1 MHPILSHRGR
11 LVGYLLLW
19 AIFGALLAAVVA
31 VVAVTGEGSLRWAA
45 LFAIPLA
52 ILLGL
57 QCLPCWYLVRGM
69 APADVPL
76 WRLVGTW
83 LGTGFVLLS
92 LWLAAAMLW
101 MRLLKFAG
109 LMPNVDQG
117 TLIPLLLFAGCVGV
131 LIAISG
137 LYSAAALERSRD
149 AERRA
154 LELRALAREAEM
166 SFLRRQLDPHFLFNS
181 LNSVAALIG
190 SDAPAARR
198 MCLLLADFFRKSL
211 KFSAQQT
218 IALRDELTLIETFLA
233 IEEVRFGERLRRK
246 VDVTDEALSMQVPAL
261 LLQPLVENAVHHGIA
276 HLLEGG
282 EIKVSARI
290 RGSLLDIMIENTC
303 DADHPVSRSTGLGLA
318 NVRGRVESMYG
329 MRARMDVEN
338 EPAIFRVLLALP
350 ASPLEGPRANSDR

>member
-1 MHPILSHRGR
+1 MHPILGYRWR
-11 LVGYLLLW
+11 LLGYLLLW
-19 AIFGALLAAVVA
+19 VIFGALLAAVI
-31 VVAVTGEGSLRWAA
+31 AVTGQASLRWAEC
-45 LFAIPLA
+45 FAIPLLV
-52 ILLGL
+52 LLGL
-57 QCLPCWYLVRGM
+57 ECLPCWYLVKGM
-69 APADVPL
+69 APQDVPA

-92 LWLAAAMLW
+92 LWVAVASGWIRALRALGLTPSVDPAML
-101 MRLLKFAG
+101 M
-109 LMPNVDQG
+109 
-117 TLIPLLLFAGCVGV
+117 PLLVFAGCVGI
-131 LIAISG
+131 LIAILG
-137 LYSAAALERSRD
+137 LHTAAAFERSRD

-190 SDAPAARR
+190 TNDSAARR

-233 IEEVRFGERLRRK
+233 IEAVRFGERLRSSL
-246 VDVTDEALSMQVPAL
+246 DISDAALTMSVPAL

-276 HLLEGG
+276 HLVAGG
-282 EIKVSARI
+282 EIRVRAKV
-290 RGSLLDIMIENTC
+290 RGALLDIAVENTC
-303 DADHPVSRSTGLGLA
+303 DPDRPASRGTGLGLN

-329 MRARMDVEN
+329 TRARMATESAP
-338 EPAIFRVLLALP
+338 ESFRVLLALP
-350 ASPLEGPRANSDR
+350 ATPMEAPRAHPDR

>member
-19 AIFGALLAAVVA
+19 VTFGALLGTVI
-31 VVAVTGEGSLRWAA
+31 AVTGAGSLRWAE

-52 ILLGL
+52 VLMGL

-69 APADVPL
+69 APTEVPA
-76 WRLVGTW
+76 WRLAGTW
-83 LGTGFVLLS
+83 LSTGSVLLS
-92 LWLAAAMLW
+92 LWLTAAMLW
-101 MRLLKFAG
+101 IRVLKYAG
-109 LMPNVDQG
+109 LLPNVDPA
-117 TLIPLLLFAGCVGV
+117 TLIPLLVFAGCVGI
-131 LIAISG
+131 LIAILG
-137 LYSAAALERSRD
+137 LYSAAAVERSRD

-190 SDAPAARR
+190 SDATAARR
-198 MCLLLADFFRKSL
+198 MCLLMADFFRKSL
-211 KFSAQQT
+211 KFGAQQT
-218 IALRDELTLIETFLA
+218 IALSDELTMIETFLA
-233 IEEVRFGERLRRK
+233 IEEVRFGDRLRRS
-246 VDVTDEALSMQVPAL
+246 VDVTAEALTMRVPAL

-276 HLLEGG
+276 HLLDGG
-282 EIKVSARI
+282 EIRLSAKV
-290 RGSLLDIMIENTC
+290 RGSLLDIVVENTC
-303 DADHPVSRSTGLGLA
+303 DADRPISRSTGLGLA

-329 MRARMDVEN
+329 TRARMDVEN

-350 ASPLEGPRANSDR
+350 ASPLETLRAHPDR

>member
-1 MHPILSHRGR
+1 MHPILSHRGH

-19 AIFGALLAAVVA
+19 AIFGALLAVVI
-31 VVAVTGEGSLRWAA
+31 AVTGEGSLRWAE
-45 LFAIPLA
+45 LFALPLA
-52 ILLGL
+52 VLLGL

-69 APADVPL
+69 APAEVPV

-83 LGTGFVLLS
+83 LGTGIVLLS

-117 TLIPLLLFAGCVGV
+117 TVFALLIFAGCVGV
-131 LIAISG
+131 PIAILG
-137 LYSAAALERSRD
+137 LYSAAAFERSRD
-149 AERRA
+149 AEHRA

-190 SDAPAARR
+190 SDATAARR
-198 MCLLLADFFRKSL
+198 MCLLLADFFRNSL

-218 IALRDELTLIETFLA
+218 IALSDELTLIDTFLA
-233 IEEVRFGERLRRK
+233 IEEVRFGERLRRS
-246 VDVTDEALSMQVPAL
+246 VEVTAEAMTMQVPAL

-276 HLLEGG
+276 HLLDGG
-282 EIKVSARI
+282 EIKVSAKV
-290 RGSLLDIMIENTC
+290 RGSLLDIVVENTC
-303 DADHPVSRSTGLGLA
+303 DADRPISRSTGLGLA

-329 MRARMDVEN
+329 TRARMDVES

-350 ASPLEGPRANSDR
+350 ASALEVPRAHPDRR